1 MTQYQDLTISKEEN
15 DTMNSDYM
23 DLTISVCPSAIP
35 WRAKWAAMTAAA
47 DLLNAAVE
55 LRRRNDLVTTV

>member
-1 MTQYQDLTISKEEN
+1 MTQYQH
-15 DTMNSDYM
+15 YPQHHP
-23 DLTISVCPSAIP
+23 VA
-35 WRAKWAAMTAAA
+35 AKWAAMTAAA

>member
-1 MTQYQDLTISKEEN
+1 MTQYQDLTIS
-15 DTMNSDYM
+15 
-23 DLTISVCPSAIP
+23 IPPSAIP